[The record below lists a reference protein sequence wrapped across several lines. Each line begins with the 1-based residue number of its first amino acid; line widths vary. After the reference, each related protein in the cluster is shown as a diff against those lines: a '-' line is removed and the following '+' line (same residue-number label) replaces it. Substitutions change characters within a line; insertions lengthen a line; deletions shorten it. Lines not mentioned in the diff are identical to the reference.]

1 MITLND
7 ILQEWDEE
15 VYQYKFNV
23 MASEIDKIRRD
34 YIARSLDEADLLED
48 PFKMF
53 LKWFDEAGQ
62 SGSLDVNAMTLAT
75 VDESGKPSARVVLL
89 KGVENDSF
97 VFFTNYLSRK
107 GQNLAVNPN
116 VSVCFFW
123 QELERQVR
131 IDGTCEKIDL
141 AESERYFRSRPYE
154 SQIGAWAS
162 AQSSII
168 SSRSELENNYKKL
181 IQQYPAPEAIPFP
194 DFWGG
199 YKIIPSM
206 IEFWQGRS
214 SRLHDRFLYTKK
226 QSSWTLNRLSP

>member
-1 MITLND
+1 
-7 ILQEWDEE
+7 
-15 VYQYKFNV
+15 

-34 YIARSLDEADLLED
+34 YIARSLNEADLHKD
-48 PFKMF
+48 PIQMF

-62 SGSLDVNAMTLAT
+62 SGALDVNAMTLAT
-75 VDESGKPSARVVLL
+75 VDENGKPSTRIVLL

-97 VFFTNYLSRK
+97 VFFTNYSSRK
-107 GQNLAVNPN
+107 GHHLAVNPN
-116 VSVCFFW
+116 VSMCFFW
-123 QELERQVR
+123 PELERQVR
-131 IDGTCEKIDL
+131 IDGICEKIES

-168 SSRSELENNYKKL
+168 SSRSELENNFKKL
-181 IQQYPAPEAIPFP
+181 IQQYPTPETIPFP

-199 YKIIPSM
+199 YRVNPSE

-214 SRLHDRFLYTKK
+214 SRLHDRFLYKK
-226 QSSWTLNRLSP
+226 QNLIWTINRMSP

>member
-116 VSVCFFW
+116 VSVCFF
-123 QELERQVR
+123 
-131 IDGTCEKIDL
+131 L
-141 AESERYFRSRPYE
+141 ARTRT
-154 SQIGAWAS
+154 AS
-162 AQSSII
+162 
-168 SSRSELENNYKKL
+168 
-181 IQQYPAPEAIPFP
+181 
-194 DFWGG
+194 
-199 YKIIPSM
+199 
-206 IEFWQGRS
+206 
-214 SRLHDRFLYTKK
+214 
-226 QSSWTLNRLSP
+226 

>member
-1 MITLND
+1 
-7 ILQEWDEE
+7 
-15 VYQYKFNV
+15 

-34 YIARSLDEADLLED
+34 YIARSLDEADLLDD
-48 PFKMF
+48 PFQMF

-62 SGSLDVNAMTLAT
+62 SGALDVNAMTLAT

-116 VSVCFFW
+116 VSLCFFW

-131 IDGTCEKIDL
+131 IDGTCEKIKL

-181 IQQYPAPEAIPFP
+181 IQKYPTPEAIPFP

>member
-1 MITLND
+1 
-7 ILQEWDEE
+7 
-15 VYQYKFNV
+15 

-34 YIARSLDEADLLED
+34 YIARSLDEADLLDD
-48 PFKMF
+48 PFQMF

-62 SGSLDVNAMTLAT
+62 SGALDVNAMTLAT

-116 VSVCFFW
+116 VSLCFFW

-131 IDGTCEKIDL
+131 IDGTCEKIKL

-181 IQQYPAPEAIPFP
+181 IQKYPTPESIPFP

-199 YKIIPSM
+199 YKVIPSE

-214 SRLHDRFLYTKK
+214 SRLHDRFLYTK
-226 QSSWTLNRLSP
+226 QLSSWTLNRLSP